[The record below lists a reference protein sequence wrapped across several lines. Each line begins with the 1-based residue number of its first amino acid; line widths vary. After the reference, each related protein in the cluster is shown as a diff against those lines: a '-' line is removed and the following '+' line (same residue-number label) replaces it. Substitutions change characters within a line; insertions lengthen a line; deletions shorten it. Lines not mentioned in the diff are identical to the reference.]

1 MSSIDAEAVSDVST
15 ATVSRGG
22 WNRINVIRW
31 LRKMH
36 GWIGLWGATL
46 GLLFGSSGILLNH
59 RAVMKIP
66 AVQVQE
72 STVQLP
78 LPQPA
83 PESAKAMADWLRG
96 ELKLDHPSVKA
107 REEPAHGVAWGD
119 KSMTQPAHWQASFT
133 TPRANVQA
141 DWWVGNSF
149 VTLKRSDNN
158 FFAVLTNLHKGVGM
172 SVAWVLLVDTLAGS
186 ILLLSLSGVVLWTQL
201 NRKRVV
207 GAVIGFG
214 ALTLTVVLALQSL
227 I

>member
-1 MSSIDAEAVSDVST
+1 MTDLIALAPAVTPPVRPHT
-15 ATVSRGG
+15 A
-22 WNRINVIRW
+22 WNRHNVIRW

-46 GLLFGSSGILLNH
+46 GLLFGTSGILLNH
-59 RAVMKIP
+59 RAVLKIP

-83 PESAKAMADWLRG
+83 PASAQAMVEWLRG
-96 ELKLDHPSVKA
+96 ELKLDHPNLKS

-119 KSMTQPAHWQASFT
+119 KAVTQPAHWQMSLT
-133 TPRANVQA
+133 TPRMNVQA

-149 VTLKRSDNN
+149 ITLKRSDNN

-172 SVAWVLLVDTLAGS
+172 GVAWVLLADTLAGS
-186 ILLLSLSGVVLWTQL
+186 IILLSLSGVLLWTQL
-201 NRKRVV
+201 NRRRIV
-207 GAVIGFG
+207 GAVIGVSAL
-214 ALTLTVVLALQSL
+214 ALTAFLALQAM
-227 I
+227 